1 MAWDFIVTGW
11 RRSGTT
17 LFCSLLNAH
26 PQIRCDNSSF
36 NYFFSKES
44 YFDFLRDGGNGPLT
58 PSVENKLNGLKTL
71 DPFLV
76 PSFKHPAIAAS
87 IARSRSDTALPSF
100 NDYSATIERFTR
112 QLMAA
117 QPKVLNVVRHALYVY
132 VSEQIALQR
141 REFKFRSPYTD
152 RFAHVFDIDHFRR
165 WFDLKRETESRV
177 AFLKDPART
186 LHVFYEDLIDETERD
201 RLMTEAFRFLGLA
214 PTPVRSAM
222 RKQLPKS
229 LRDYVLNYDEMLA
242 QLRTTGLALLAD
254 GLDDEA
260 LAQR

>member
-17 LFCSLLNAH
+17 LFTSLLNAH

-36 NYFFSKES
+36 NYFFSKQS
-44 YFDFLRDGGNGPLT
+44 YFDFIRDGGNGPLT
-58 PSVENKLNGLKTL
+58 SAPGKLNGLKTL

-87 IARSRSDTALPSF
+87 IVRSRSDQALPSF

-112 QLMAA
+112 QLIDAK
-117 QPKVLNVVRHALYVY
+117 PKVLNVVRHALYVY

-141 REFKFRSPYTD
+141 REFKFRSPYTE

-165 WFDLKRETESRV
+165 WFDIKRETESRV

-186 LHVFYEDLIDETERD
+186 LHVFYEDFTDDTERD
-201 RLMTEAFRFLGLA
+201 SLMTEAFHFLGLA

-229 LRDYVLNYDEMLA
+229 LRDYVLNYDEMLN
-242 QLRTTGLALLAD
+242 QLSKSDLAVLAEGLSAPT
-254 GLDDEA
+254 
-260 LAQR
+260 